1 VTQALHIING
11 DTLNYK
17 LRDAG
22 NSIDMLIKLG
32 FSDEEIVN
40 YLYLA
45 SLSRYPADAERA
57 ALLNALRE
65 AESAK
70 AQGISDPRRAALADM
85 SWALL
90 TSEEFV
96 FNH

>member
-1 VTQALHIING
+1 
-11 DTLNYK
+11 
-17 LRDAG
+17 
-22 NSIDMLIKLG
+22 MLIKLG
-32 FSDEEIVN
+32 FSDEEIVK

-65 AESAK
+65 AESSK
-70 AQGISDPRRAALADM
+70 VQGISDPRRAALSDM
-85 SWALL
+85 AWALL

>member
-1 VTQALHIING
+1 
-11 DTLNYK
+11 
-17 LRDAG
+17 
-22 NSIDMLIKLG
+22 MLIKLG
-32 FSDEEIVN
+32 FPDKEIVN

-45 SLSRYPADAERA
+45 SLSRYPSEAERG

-65 AESAK
+65 AEGTK
-70 AQGISDPRRAALADM
+70 ADGISNPRRAALTDM
-85 SWALL
+85 AWALL